1 VLTEESYTSF
11 SSWRKTSDILST
23 WRFLTARLTQVKQEN
38 SGCCAHDVLSFLP
51 SSSSSAAVSSIDIFH
66 KPTNS
71 TTSPPHPQ
79 FITMG
84 VTGLWPILHPCARPT
99 PLPTLNRKRLAVDAS
114 IWIYQFLKAVRD
126 KEGNALRNSHVVG
139 FFRRICKLLYFG
151 IKPVFV
157 FDGGAPALKR
167 QTVLGRK
174 KRSEGR
180 REDAVRTAGKLLA
193 VQMQR
198 RGEEE
203 VEKRKRDR
211 EREKD
216 GLRVNREEE
225 DEDVVRSDED
235 LVYVGEMGMSA
246 QERMQTRKFTKKDA
260 YHLPELD
267 NGIAGMGQPND
278 PRIMSAEEL
287 EEYARQFNNGEDVNL
302 YDLSKIDFNGEFF
315 LSLPAGDRYNIL
327 NAARLRSRLR
337 MGLSKEQLEQM
348 FPDRMA
354 FSRFQIER
362 VRERNELT
370 QRLMNLNGMND
381 PDAMFGVGG
390 GRIAGERG
398 REYVLVKNDGVEGG
412 WALGVVS
419 TDKGVGERNKP
430 IDVDALHQ
438 KINENQ
444 ESESEDE
451 FEDVPVEGLNR
462 LPRLKGDRA
471 ENSTY
476 YDYQAREIVYQRR
489 QLSASRNGESSRN
502 GEGSRPTRLASEEL
516 DALFV
521 DDVLMVE
528 QYPTGN
534 GDGVDDDDDE
544 ELNRAIALSMQQG
557 QNTDSESDEEEHLN
571 RAIALSLQKNHGHN
585 SESDDNADFEDVLM
599 PEYEQRAVADP
610 KPITRSSGRMV
621 AHIVNNRA
629 NAAVPKRRATSVSSD
644 SDSDMD
650 LQSALA
656 KARKQKVPEKKRQP
670 VPVVSNLKNPFDG
683 PLPFEK
689 LDFKT
694 STFGK
699 KETTTEKPAEE
710 YDEAVEED
718 LAGGFNNDTEQ
729 ESSKPLPPWL
739 VGSAD
744 IRSQVQE
751 QQKRDLELN
760 IEDRERALEDER
772 IFRRNHGPIEV
783 ESSDDGSDVEVLNTP
798 PPPRTTTEK
807 LGGLAEDVRAEPL
820 VSVVPQD
827 RQPSMEPAHVPQDYK
842 KSDEELVDWSESE
855 YGDAVA
861 ASAENAD
868 GEQPVGG
875 RNDAAPPGTKSASPE
890 FEDVEVPPHTNGD
903 AVSPLPSAE
912 AKCPSLLFEDVTMPD
927 AASEFAS
934 KPDFIS
940 QALPRPPLDDS
951 FARQQADIV
960 GDIDFDEFSD
970 PEDEELL
977 AQLATEAEE
986 HARFASTLNNKS
998 ERENQEAYEQELRQ
1012 LRSQQKKDRRD
1023 ADEVSHIMITECQ
1036 ALLRLFGLPYITA
1049 PMEAEAQCAE
1059 LVRLGLV
1066 DGVVTDDCD
1075 IFLFGGTRVYK
1086 NMFNSNKFVECYL
1099 STDIEKELS
1108 LSRDQ
1113 LIAIAHLL
1121 GSDYTEGLPGVGP
1134 VTALEI
1140 LSEFPSAEGLQEF
1153 KDWWSS
1159 IQLNSHPT
1167 SAEKSIFRKKFRR
1180 SQGTKLFLPPAFP
1193 SPAVTKA
1200 YWKPDVDSTLEHFQ
1214 WGIPDLDRLREF
1226 LMATIGWTQERTDE
1240 VLVPVIRDMN
1250 RRETEGTQSNITRY
1264 FDGAVGVGAN
1274 NKDRKERDVGS
1285 KRVKDA
1291 VSKLKAKKQNPGLAG
1306 TFGDEAAEWARRNDL
1321 SFTEREREKVGKKK
1335 GKRKNKTAA
1344 VVQVDDECDGEAVQD
1359 GEELE
1364 ADDESGS
1371 GEDYSQGTTGRKGNS
1386 KGKGTGTA
1394 KWKRIKV

>member
-1 VLTEESYTSF
+1 
-11 SSWRKTSDILST
+11 
-23 WRFLTARLTQVKQEN
+23 
-38 SGCCAHDVLSFLP
+38 
-51 SSSSSAAVSSIDIFH
+51 
-66 KPTNS
+66 
-71 TTSPPHPQ
+71 
-79 FITMG
+79 M
-84 VTGLWPILHPCARPT
+84 
-99 PLPTLNRKRLAVDAS
+99 
-114 IWIYQFLKAVRD
+114 
-126 KEGNALRNSHVVG
+126 
-139 FFRRICKLLYFG
+139 
-151 IKPVFV
+151 FV

-174 KRSEGR
+174 KRREGR

-203 VEKRKRDR
+203 AERRKKER
-211 EREKD
+211 ERERD
-216 GLRVNREEE
+216 GLRVHRE
-225 DEDVVRSDED
+225 DEEVVPADTD

-246 QERMQTRKFTKKDA
+246 QERLQTRKFTKKDA

-302 YDLSKIDFNGEFF
+302 YDFSKIDFNGEFF

-381 PDAMFGVGG
+381 ENAMFGVGS

-438 KINENQ
+438 NIKENE

-462 LPRLKGDRA
+462 LPKLKG
-471 ENSTY
+471 NQTQNLTY
-476 YDYQAREIVYQRR
+476 DDFQVREVANQRR
-489 QLSASRNGESSRN
+489 ELYSSRHEERSRNGESSR
-502 GEGSRPTRLASEEL
+502 LARIPSEEP

-521 DDVLMVE
+521 DDDSMPE
-528 QYPTGN
+528 QYPMGSGYTVN
-534 GDGVDDDDDE
+534 DDEDE
-544 ELNRAIALSMQQG
+544 ELNRAIALSMQEER
-557 QNTDSESDEEEHLN
+557 NAETDEEEHLN
-571 RAIALSLQKNHGHN
+571 RAIALSIQKNHGQG
-585 SESDDNADFEDVLM
+585 SESEEYQDFEDVPM
-599 PEYEQRAVADP
+599 PEYEQRAVVDP
-610 KPITRSSGRMV
+610 KPISSSSGRMV

-629 NAAVPKRRATSVSSD
+629 SAAVPKRRVPSVSSD
-644 SDSDMD
+644 SDLD

-656 KARKQKVPEKKRQP
+656 NARKRKAPEKKRRP
-670 VPVVSNLKNPFDG
+670 APAPSNLKNPFDG

-694 STFGK
+694 SIFSKKGK
-699 KETTTEKPAEE
+699 ATEKPIEE
-710 YDEAVEED
+710 NDGSDEED
-718 LAGGFNNDTEQ
+718 LGGGFDDGAE
-729 ESSKPLPPWL
+729 EEASKPLPPWL
-739 VGSAD
+739 VGSGD
-744 IRSQVQE
+744 IRSQVQA

-760 IEDRERALEDER
+760 AEDRERALEDER
-772 IFRRNHGPIEV
+772 VFRRDHGPIEV
-783 ESSDDGSDVEVLNTP
+783 ESSDDGSDVEVVDAP
-798 PPPRTTTEK
+798 PPPNTATK
-807 LGGLAEDVRAEPL
+807 NLVDLAEVVRAVPP
-820 VSVVPQD
+820 VSDIPQD
-827 RQPSMEPAHVPQDYK
+827 RQPSASPTPIILDDKE
-842 KSDEELVDWSESE
+842 SEEEMVDWSESE
-855 YGDAVA
+855 YGDELSV
-861 ASAENAD
+861 SAKTVDLERSA
-868 GEQPVGG
+868 G
-875 RNDAAPPGTKSASPE
+875 RRIDATPSETKSLSPE
-890 FEDVEVPPHTNGD
+890 FEDVEVPPHANVE
-903 AVSPLPSAE
+903 VSISLSAPAQAESPSLVLEDVDMPDTAAQSPSKLESTSHAAPPLP
-912 AKCPSLLFEDVTMPD
+912 T
-927 AASEFAS
+927 
-934 KPDFIS
+934 
-940 QALPRPPLDDS
+940 DDS

-977 AQLATEAEE
+977 AQLAIEAEE

-998 ERENQEAYEQELRQ
+998 ERENQEAYEQELRA

-1099 STDIEKELS
+1099 SADIEKELS
-1108 LSRDQ
+1108 LTRDQ
-1113 LIAIAHLL
+1113 LIAVAHLL

-1153 KDWWSS
+1153 KEWWSS

-1167 SAEKSIFRKKFRR
+1167 SAEKSTFRKKFRR

-1193 SPAVTKA
+1193 SPAVTEA
-1200 YWKPDVDSTLEHFQ
+1200 YWKPDVDSTPEPFQ
-1214 WGIPDLDRLREF
+1214 WGVPDLDRLREF

-1250 RRETEGTQSNITRY
+1250 RRETEGTQTNITRY
-1264 FDGAVGVGAN
+1264 FEGAVGVGASMR
-1274 NKDRKERDVGS
+1274 DGKERDVGS
-1285 KRVKDA
+1285 KRMKDA
-1291 VSKLKAKKQNPGLAG
+1291 VSKLKAKKQSSALRG
-1306 TFGDEAAEWARRNDL
+1306 TFADEAVEWAKRNDL
-1321 SFTEREREKVGKKK
+1321 SFTQGEKEKAGKKK
-1335 GKRKNKTAA
+1335 GRGKKRAA
-1344 VVQVDDECDGEAVQD
+1344 VTVDVDGDNDGGVEDNEEIEAH
-1359 GEELE
+1359 
-1364 ADDESGS
+1364 DESGS
-1371 GEDYSQGTTGRKGNS
+1371 GEEYGDETTKW
-1386 KGKGTGTA
+1386 KGKSKDKGASTA
-1394 KWKRIKV
+1394 KRKRTKV